1 MSLYIICSVP
11 QLLLSYN
18 QAYDTTRGSADEM
31 SVLGSSSFMM
41 TNDKA
46 LSDILQKDGHNET
59 VDGIQNSDP
68 PPPPEDQA
76 SSGIYETI
84 PGDHSENEYDPDY
97 YLPMY

>member
-1 MSLYIICSVP
+1 MR

-18 QAYDTTRGSADEM
+18 QAYDTIRGSADEM
-31 SVLGSSSFMM
+31 SLLGSSSFMM

-46 LSDILQKDGHNET
+46 LSDTLQKDGHNEYET

-68 PPPPEDQA
+68 PPPEDQV